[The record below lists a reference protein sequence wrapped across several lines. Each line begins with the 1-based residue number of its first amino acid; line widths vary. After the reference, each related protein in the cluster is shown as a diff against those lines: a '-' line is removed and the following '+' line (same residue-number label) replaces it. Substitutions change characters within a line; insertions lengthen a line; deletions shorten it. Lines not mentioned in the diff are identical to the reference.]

1 MRQKKKEVRYDRI
14 TSLIIHQHYRKPP
27 SVRFFVEIFCRS
39 PFDAISVISR
49 VKREQREIA
58 RCNLET
64 TCRFQ
69 LNCIMPA

>member
-1 MRQKKKEVRYDRI
+1 
-14 TSLIIHQHYRKPP
+14 
-27 SVRFFVEIFCRS
+27 
-39 PFDAISVISR
+39 